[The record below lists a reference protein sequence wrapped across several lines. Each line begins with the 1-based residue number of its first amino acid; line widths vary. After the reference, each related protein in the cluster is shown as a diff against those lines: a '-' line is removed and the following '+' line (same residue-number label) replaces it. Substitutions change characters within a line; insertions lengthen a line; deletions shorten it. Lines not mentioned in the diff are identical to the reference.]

1 MAFSKINTADILKNL
16 GFQSL
21 NKMQKSTIDASQQHP
36 NLLLLAPTGSGKTA
50 AYLLSILRKIKPVK
64 GVQVLILAPTRELV
78 LQIESVVRAMK
89 LPYKVNS
96 CYGGHPFSIERKNF
110 TNPAAILLGT
120 PGRIQDHLK
129 RSTFDPSSI
138 SYVVFDEFD
147 KSLEFGFSS
156 QMEYI
161 VKQMPHLKGKV
172 LVSATQAIDIP
183 RYTNFHPGFTLDFSE
198 ETSGKLALRQV
209 LVPKDEKPAGLL
221 QIISTLK
228 KDENAIVFVNHR
240 EACDRIGEH
249 LDLYDGAYSIFHGG
263 LEQDQR
269 ELELT
274 KFRNG
279 SSSILIATDIAARG
293 IDIPDLDYV
302 IHYQLPAKENPFIHR
317 NGRTARMKASGTCI
331 LLRTTTDKLPS
342 YIEEEPQMMEFQEGQ
357 KFKVPKWVTLYV
369 GKGKKDKVNKMDLV
383 GFFLQFDF
391 MTKEDLGLIEVKD
404 FSAYVAVSRD
414 KSKRLLNAVKNHKIK
429 NKMAKIELAQ
439 SV

>member
-1 MAFSKINTADILKNL
+1 MTFSKINTGEIVRNL

-21 NKMQKSTIDASQQHP
+21 NKMQKSTIDASLQHA

-50 AYLLSILRKIKPVK
+50 AYLLSFLDKIKPVQ

-78 LQIESVVRAMK
+78 LQIEAVVKAMK

-110 TNPAAILLGT
+110 TNPATILLGT

-129 RSTFDPSSI
+129 RSTFDPTSI

-161 VKQMPHLKGKV
+161 VKQMPNVKGKV

-183 RYTNFHPGFTLDFSE
+183 RYINFHSGFTLDFSD
-198 ETSGKLALRQV
+198 ETAGKLAIRQV
-209 LVPKDEKPAGLL
+209 LVPKDEKPDGLL
-221 QIISTLK
+221 KLINTLK
-228 KDENAIVFVNHR
+228 EDENAIVFVNHR

-249 LDLYDGAYSIFHGG
+249 LDLYNGAYSIFHGG

-279 SSSILIATDIAARG
+279 SSSVLIATDIAARG

-331 LLRTTTDKLPS
+331 LLRTTSDKLPS
-342 YIEEEPQMMEFQEGQ
+342 YIEEEPQVMELQENQ
-357 KFKVPKWVTLYV
+357 KFKVPKWLTLYV

-391 MTKEDLGLIEVKD
+391 MSKEDLGLIEVKD

-414 KSKRLLNAVKNHKIK
+414 KSKRLLNAVKGQKIK
-429 NKMAKIELAQ
+429 NKMAKIELAR
-439 SV
+439 